1 MEKPQANSLGL
12 FPLTREKQAMPV
24 LLFDVLTWYDII
36 IHIQEERMLHHG

>member
-12 FPLTREKQAMPV
+12 FSSHKEKQALPV
-24 LLFDVLTWYDII
+24 LLFDVLPWYDII